1 MSRNWI
7 VLLATLCLAP
17 PALAASGG
25 PVKSPAWAYEFGIS
39 NATLTS
45 FDGATLSLRRQ
56 VSPNAAWRLGLSL
69 SMSSSKTDYD
79 RTASNTTQYAKEH
92 NEDGNSSA
100 TLSLARLWFPAPES
114 VVRPWYGVG
123 LDFGWSSDRYE
134 RTTTY
139 YDSGGA
145 NLNLQVQSYKNR
157 SRGPAF
163 GASAMFGLEWNA
175 SERFAVH
182 AQYGQSVSY
191 RRRQTDYDE
200 IQTYY
205 GSESRYHREGP
216 TNDWSTSPNSARAG
230 VSVFW

>member
-1 MSRNWI
+1 MSRKWLA
-7 VLLATLCLAP
+7 VLAALCLAA
-17 PALAASGG
+17 PAFAASGG
-25 PVKSPAWAYEFGIS
+25 PVRSPAWAFEFGLA

-56 VSPNAAWRLGLSL
+56 MSPNAAWRLGLSL
-69 SMSSSKTDYD
+69 SVNSSKSDFD
-79 RTASNTTQYAKEH
+79 RSASNTTQYSKEH
-92 NEDGNSSA
+92 NEDGASSA
-100 TLSLARLWFPAPES
+100 TLSVARLWFPAPES

-123 LDFGWSSDRYE
+123 LDFGWGSDHYE

-139 YDSGGA
+139 YEPGGVVTS
-145 NLNLQVQSYKNR
+145 VQSYRNE
-157 SRGPAF
+157 SRGPSF

-200 IQTYY
+200 IQNYN